1 MSLSLQGKMCGK
13 YLLEAKIGQG
23 SIGVLYDA
31 QDTFT
36 HQQVILHIIDK
47 RIQGN
52 AVVMSALSS
61 MVETLSRISHPNVAT
76 IIGLEKGEE
85 MSAIVME
92 KSVGVPITEGIH
104 GVVRSEQ
111 ELLRVLNGV
120 LSGLHAFHQEGLAH
134 LALKPSNIHLAADR
148 GVKLHNVNMDRFQQD
163 AGITMMLRKDD
174 DLMYEAPEQIK
185 GKREVS
191 HLTDIY
197 AAGMLLYELAA
208 GRPEFA
214 SSHDDFLIRKTI
226 VDGEIPPP
234 EKTNPRVSKTIARV
248 IARATER
255 DPSRRYQSALEMLGS
270 LQDAVR
276 GGDTIPAMQ
285 SPIPTY
291 RSRDQ
296 RKYLTL
302 GIVVAVAV
310 VLGIALVVF
319 LAR

>member
-1 MSLSLQGKMCGK
+1 MNFSLQGRTCGK

-36 HQQVILHIIDK
+36 HQQVILHVIDK

-52 AVVMSALSS
+52 AAVMGELSS
-61 MVETLSRISHPNVAT
+61 MVDSLARISHPNVAT
-76 IIGLEKGEE
+76 IVGLEKGEE
-85 MSAIVME
+85 ISAIVME
-92 KSVGVPITEGIH
+92 KSDGAPITEAIH
-104 GVVRSEQ
+104 GVIRSEQ

-120 LSGLHAFHQEGLAH
+120 LSGLQAIHQEGLAH
-134 LALKPSNIHLAADR
+134 LALKPSNILMAGSR
-148 GVKLHNVNMDRFQQD
+148 GLKLRNVNMDRFQQD
-163 AGITMMLRKDD
+163 AGVTMMLRKDD

-191 HLTDIY
+191 HLTDLY
-197 AAGMLLYELAA
+197 GAGMLLYELAA

-214 SSHDDFLIRKTI
+214 SSGDDFLIRKTI
-226 VDGEIPPP
+226 VDGEIPLP
-234 EKTNPRVSKTIARV
+234 EKTNPRISKSIARI

-255 DPSRRYQSALEMLGS
+255 DPSRRYQSALEMLGA

-276 GGDTIPAMQ
+276 GGDTIPATR

-302 GIVVAVAV
+302 GIVVAAAV

>member
-1 MSLSLQGKMCGK
+1 MCGK
-13 YLLEAKIGQG
+13 YLLEAKIGQW

-36 HQQVILHIIDK
+36 HQQVILHVIDR

-52 AVVMSALSS
+52 AAVMGELSS
-61 MVETLSRISHPNVAT
+61 MVDSLSRISHPNVAT
-76 IIGLEKGEE
+76 TIGLEKGEE
-85 MSAIVME
+85 ISAIVME
-92 KSVGVPITEGIH
+92 KSEGVPITDATYGII
-104 GVVRSEQ
+104 RSEK
-111 ELLRVLNGV
+111 ELLRVLSGV
-120 LSGLHAFHQEGLAH
+120 LSGLQAIHQEGLAH
-134 LALKPSNIHLAADR
+134 LALRPSNILMASNR
-148 GVKLHNVNMDRFQQD
+148 VLKLRNVNMDRFQQD

-174 DLMYEAPEQIK
+174 ELMYEAPEQIK
-185 GKREVS
+185 GKREAS
-191 HLTDIY
+191 YLSDIY
-197 AAGMLLYELAA
+197 AAGMVLYGLAA
-208 GRPEFA
+208 GRPEFV
-214 SSHDDFLIRKTI
+214 SSRDDFLIRKTI
-226 VDGEIPPP
+226 VDGDIPPP
-234 EKTNPRVSKTIARV
+234 EKTNPNISRSIARV
-248 IARATER
+248 IVKATEC
-255 DPSRRYQSALEMLGS
+255 DPSRRFQSALEMLGA

-310 VLGIALVVF
+310 FLGIALVVF